1 MSLHRKVFEA
11 VNGENLIPTA
21 VIIKRFHLGI
31 G

>member
-11 VNGENLIPTA
+11 VNGKNLIPTA
-21 VIIKRFHLGI
+21 LIIKRLPLGI